1 MSLSERA
8 QAIKKQMSGV
18 VTLRREWEAMREE
31 WRQMA
36 RSEECWGEEF
46 IWQLLLEKRALQR
59 ELAKAGL
66 RNMARLQRSGL
77 NERRRQLLHMRYVQ
91 GRSWAD
97 IVQTLGKSKQYVL
110 REHNRAL
117 EQVVKRA

>member
-1 MSLSERA
+1 MALSEA
-8 QAIKKQMSGV
+8 AIVLKKKMSAA

-36 RSEECWGEEF
+36 CGDECLGEDL
-46 IWQLLLEKRALQR
+46 IWELLLQKRTLAR

-66 RNMARLQRSGL
+66 QNVARLQKAGL
-77 NERRRQLLHMRYVQ
+77 NARRKRLLHMRYVQ

-97 IVQTLGKSKQYVL
+97 IVQTLGQSKQYLL

-117 EQVVKRA
+117 EQVVKAR

>member
-1 MSLSERA
+1 MS
-8 QAIKKQMSGV
+8 V
-18 VTLRREWEAMREE
+18 TVTLRREWEAMREE

-36 RSEECWGEEF
+36 CSDECLGEDL
-46 IWQLLLEKRALQR
+46 IWELLLQKRALAR

-66 RNMARLQRSGL
+66 QNVARLQQVGL
-77 NERRRQLLHMRYVQ
+77 NERRKQLLHMRYVQ

-97 IVQTLGKSKQYVL
+97 IVQTLGKSKQYIL

-117 EQVVKRA
+117 EQVVKGR

>member
-8 QAIKKQMSGV
+8 QVMKKQMSGV

-77 NERRRQLLHMRYVQ
+77 NERRRQLLYMRYVQ

-117 EQVVKRA
+117 EQVVKRP

>member
-77 NERRRQLLHMRYVQ
+77 NERRRQLLYMRYVQ